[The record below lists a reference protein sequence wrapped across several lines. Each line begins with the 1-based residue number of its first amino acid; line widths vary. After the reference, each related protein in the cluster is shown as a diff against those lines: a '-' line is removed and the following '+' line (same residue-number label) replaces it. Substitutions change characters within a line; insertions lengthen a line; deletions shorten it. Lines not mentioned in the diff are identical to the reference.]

1 MTAVHDGDL
10 GEGGSCEFLGLCLRK
25 VVRDFVSCLLFQA
38 DVDVK
43 GQQSLPACIVLLDN
57 WERPCNSGFLIGAR
71 QNCVFM
77 DLPPYLRLVRY

>member
-1 MTAVHDGDL
+1 MRNDDHSRQELRAGRRPATRVWAVGGGVTAVHDGDL

-43 GQQSLPACIVLLDN
+43 G
-57 WERPCNSGFLIGAR
+57 
-71 QNCVFM
+71 
-77 DLPPYLRLVRY
+77 